1 MKQYEAVIKAMENN
15 GGFAT
20 LGHLYKEA
28 LNVEEVIWNT
38 KTPFASI
45 RRIVQVRDEFFKIK
59 PGLWALE
66 THRNSLPAHILEQST
81 QFDQLN
87 ISDNTHYHYQ
97 GLLVEIGNLRNHAT
111 FIPPQDK
118 NRPYLNYTLGQI
130 AKLNKF
136 HQFTYPEIINR
147 AKTIDVM
154 WFNERKLPDSA
165 FEVEHSTDMQ
175 NSLLK
180 FVQLQDF
187 YINLYIIADESRKKL
202 FQTKVELH
210 AFSDIR
216 DRVKFLSYDQVSQWH
231 TKISELHIAEQEI
244 GL

>member
-28 LNVEEVIWNT
+28 LNVEGVTWGT

-45 RRIVQVRDEFFKIK
+45 RKIVQIKGEFFKIK

-66 THRNSLPAHILEQST
+66 THRNSLPIHILEQATQIDHST
-81 QFDQLN
+81 
-87 ISDNTHYHYQ
+87 ISDNAHYYYQ
-97 GLLVEIGNLRNHAT
+97 GLLAEIGNMRNQST
-111 FIPPQDK
+111 FIPLQDK

-130 AKLNKF
+130 VNMNKF
-136 HQFTYPEIINR
+136 HQFTYSEIINR

-187 YINLYIIADESRKKL
+187 YVNLYIVADNSRKNL
-202 FQTKVELH
+202 FQTKINLH
-210 AFSDIR
+210 AFSDIK

-231 TKISELHIAEQEI
+231 TKISELHITELEL